1 MGVDCCGRVM
11 SAIFVVFF
19 FWYAPYFR
27 SLFYV
32 IYLAYVR
39 FSDKLRVLCRLFV
52 RVVTVFKYF
61 VAYDWRIHAG
71 IRPGDRGWCMP
82 YGWLPFSVVF
92 HVRLSCVPDTHGGEC
107 TMLRRPYRWSA
118 FNEFEDL
125 QRQMDQLMN
134 WASSTSP
141 AFALPES
148 EQQRGLAPIFR
159 EGWAGGFQ
167 VDVTEDENDVIVTAD
182 MMPGIE
188 KENISMELLSP
199 RALEITCERKEER
212 EMKSAEEE
220 EEAGRYYLH
229 ERKYG
234 SMSRVIPLPK
244 AVNPENAKAS
254 FRNGVLEVRLPV
266 SALETQRRIA
276 IE

>member
-1 MGVDCCGRVM
+1 MM
-11 SAIFVVFF
+11 
-19 FWYAPYFR
+19 
-27 SLFYV
+27 
-32 IYLAYVR
+32 
-39 FSDKLRVLCRLFV
+39 
-52 RVVTVFKYF
+52 
-61 VAYDWRIHAG
+61 
-71 IRPGDRGWCMP
+71 
-82 YGWLPFSVVF
+82 
-92 HVRLSCVPDTHGGEC
+92 
-107 TMLRRPYRWSA
+107 RRPYRWSVYD
-118 FNEFEDL
+118 EFEDMR
-125 QRQMDQLMN
+125 RQMDELMK

-141 AFALPES
+141 ALALPPE
-148 EQQRGLAPIFR
+148 EGQQRELAPIFR

-188 KENISMELLSP
+188 KENISMELVSP

-220 EEAGRYYLH
+220 ETGRYYLH

-234 SMSRVIPLPK
+234 SMSRVVPLPK
-244 AVNPENAKAS
+244 AVNPEGAKAS